1 MNPLVSFVESVTRN
15 GGTKWSKLTDCDSS
29 TDIAWR
35 TAAGLMISEHRFK
48 TEGDTIRTMMDTI
61 AKTKRTKTAMGTGLV
76 DKALL
81 DAGFHSFFVLPAIF
95 FVELRCHRI
104 GRRLRAGVDIFWTG
118 SLYEKAN
125 QGL

>member
-1 MNPLVSFVESVTRN
+1 
-15 GGTKWSKLTDCDSS
+15 
-29 TDIAWR
+29 
-35 TAAGLMISEHRFK
+35 MISEHRFK

-104 GRRLRAGVDIFWTG
+104 GR
-118 SLYEKAN
+118 
-125 QGL
+125 